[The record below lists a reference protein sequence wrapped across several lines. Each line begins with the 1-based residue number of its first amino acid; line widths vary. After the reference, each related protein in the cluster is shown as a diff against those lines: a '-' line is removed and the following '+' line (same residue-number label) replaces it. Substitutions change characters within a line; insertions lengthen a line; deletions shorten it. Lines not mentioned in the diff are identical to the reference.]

1 MAKGRL
7 DILLVQRGYY
17 PSREQARSAIM
28 AGRVFVDGDRI
39 DKAGTGVAFEAEID
53 IRGQDNPFVSRGG
66 FKLLRAIEVFG
77 LDLNGKTVLDAGAST
92 GGFTDCALQ
101 AGANHVIAVDVGYG
115 QLAWKLRN
123 DPRVTVIERTNV
135 RYLDPESLPV
145 KADLITADVSF
156 ISLSKILPKLNQLS
170 KDVAEY
176 VLLVKPQ
183 FEAGRYKVGK
193 KGVVRDPDV
202 QVEVLDRLVGE
213 VNSLDWSVRGLT
225 HSPIRGPQGNIE
237 YLIYAS
243 KGITPV
249 QFNTEQIDRV
259 VKEGHK
265 AFML

>member
-123 DPRVTVIERTNV
+123 AINDP
-135 RYLDPESLPV
+135 LFG
-145 KADLITADVSF
+145 F
-156 ISLSKILPKLNQLS
+156 ISDRTKSKL
-170 KDVAEY
+170 
-176 VLLVKPQ
+176 
-183 FEAGRYKVGK
+183 GRRIPYIRYG
-193 KGVVRDPDV
+193 
-202 QVEVLDRLVGE
+202 
-213 VNSLDWSVRGLT
+213 
-225 HSPIRGPQGNIE
+225 SPIIGIAFILSWLIIGGPDASQTVMFIQMTLLLFIFDAL
-237 YLIYAS
+237 YTAIATSIYVMPFEMAVS
-243 KGITPV
+243 
-249 QFNTEQIDRV
+249 N
-259 VKEGHK
+259 K
-265 AFML
+265 ARSSIFI